1 MFRESR
7 QKDRGNNLRKE
18 VLEIARDSI
27 SRVLP
32 DKALAKVLSDH
43 SFRDKIILVSVG
55 KAAWRMAREALEK
68 IPSIEKG
75 VVLTKYGHSPGP
87 LPPLRIFE
95 AGHPIPDENSFRA
108 TMDILKM
115 VEDLHPS
122 DTVLFLLS
130 GGGSALFEKP
140 LPGISLDEFNQFTR
154 DLLEC
159 GASIVEINTLRKR
172 LSSVKAGRFANHV
185 SPGKMVSVILSDVL
199 GDRIDSIASGPA
211 FPDSTS
217 VADVHRILQKYHL
230 QFSPKIMRYLEE
242 ETPKEISNVNT
253 HVIGSV
259 RILCEEAL
267 SSALERGFIPDILTT
282 SLDCEAR
289 EAGAFIAAI
298 AREKRKIKAAYD
310 PPLAL
315 IFGGETVVRVR
326 GKGIGGRNQELALS
340 AAKGISGLDKVVVL
354 SIGSDGTDGPTD
366 AAGAV
371 VDGETLKRLEQKGMD
386 IDALLYDNDSYH
398 ALEITGDLI
407 RTGPTGTNV
416 NDLTLLLIG

>member
-1 MFRESR
+1 MFREPG
-7 QKDRGNNLRKE
+7 QGHTVNHLRE
-18 VLEIARDSI
+18 DAIEIARESI

-32 DKALAKVLSDH
+32 DRALGRVLSDQ
-43 SFRDKIILVSVG
+43 SFGEKIILVAVG

-75 VVLTKYGHSPGP
+75 VVLTKYGHSSGP
-87 LPPLRIFE
+87 LPPLRILE
-95 AGHPIPDENSFRA
+95 AGHPVPDENSLRA
-108 TMDILKM
+108 TRDILQM

-140 LPGISLDEFNQFTR
+140 LPGISLEEFNLVTR

-172 LSSVKAGRFANHV
+172 LSSVKGGRFAKHV
-185 SPGKMVSVILSDVL
+185 SPAKIVSVILSDVL

-211 FPDSTS
+211 SPDSTS
-217 VADVHRILQKYHL
+217 VSDVHRILQKYHL
-230 QFSPKIMRYLEE
+230 EFSNRIMKYLQE
-242 ETPKEISNVNT
+242 ETPKDTFNVTT

-259 RILCEEAL
+259 RILCEAAL
-267 SSALERGFIPDILTT
+267 SSASERGFIPEILTT

-289 EAGAFIAAI
+289 EAGSFIASI
-298 AREKRKIKAAYD
+298 AREKRKLKEAYD

-315 IFGGETVVRVR
+315 IFGGETVVRVSGR
-326 GKGIGGRNQELALS
+326 GMGGRNQELALS
-340 AAKGISGLDKVVVL
+340 AAKGISGLHGVVVL

-366 AAGAV
+366 AAGAL
-371 VDGETLKRLEQKGMD
+371 VDGETLARLERKGMD
-386 IDALLYDNDSYH
+386 VDAFLSDNDSYH
-398 ALEITGDLI
+398 ALEMTGDLV

-416 NDLTLLLIG
+416 NDLTLLLIR